1 MLGLGSRALF
11 KGLGVIFGILAI
23 SWLAL
28 EYFVPSPPSSIT
40 LASGPQGTSLLYF
53 GQRYRERL
61 ARVGIDVDLRETA
74 GTTENCK
81 LLHDPNSG
89 VDVSIVTPGFCDNS
103 RGSELL
109 SLGDVYVVPI
119 WIFYSSPEPLVGLS
133 QLKGKRIAAGQE
145 GSGVRDIAER
155 ILGKANIDSKTAT
168 LLPQAGNAAVDAL
181 NSGKVDAVIIISV
194 PRAPALEALLSNPR
208 FRLIDFSTAEAFT
221 RIFPYFVKLVWP
233 KGMVEIDP
241 PNPPNDVTLLG
252 ATSRVVARG
261 NLHPAIVQILA
272 RTLKEE
278 HDGPGPFQRAGEFP
292 KSIDS
297 EFPMSQ
303 IAVDYYKNGPSFLQ
317 EYLPFW
323 MAIYARRT
331 IALLV
336 AALAI
341 AFPVFSVAPR
351 LYGWLVQEQL
361 RKLYRRLRVVEDAL
375 RVEPTVPQ
383 LETLQS
389 EIAAIDRATRAIPM
403 RNSDLYFM
411 LRYHL
416 DRTRSRLV
424 ETGQADKSGAG

>member
-1 MLGLGSRALF
+1 
-11 KGLGVIFGILAI
+11 
-23 SWLAL
+23 
-28 EYFVPSPPSSIT
+28 
-40 LASGPQGTSLLYF
+40 
-53 GQRYRERL
+53 
-61 ARVGIDVDLRETA
+61 A

-168 LLPQAGNAAVDAL
+168 LLPLAGNAAVDAL

-221 RIFPYFVKLVWP
+221 RIFPYFVRLVWP

-303 IAVDYYKNGPSFLQ
+303 IAVDYYKNGPSFPQ

-351 LYGWLVQEQL
+351 LYGWLIQEQL

-389 EIAAIDRATRAIPM
+389 EIAAIDRATRAVPM

-411 LRYHL
+411 LRYDL